1 MPLTNSQTMS
11 FFYGINNVAI
21 GRYLVVKFQEEGI
34 KDGGG
39 LDMVD
44 KDFLKQLT
52 DNLKRPCGKIN
63 VSCAMVATP
72 YFKFGSKLHMR
83 L

>member
-1 MPLTNSQTMS
+1 
-11 FFYGINNVAI
+11 
-21 GRYLVVKFQEEGI
+21 
-34 KDGGG
+34 
-39 LDMVD
+39 MVD